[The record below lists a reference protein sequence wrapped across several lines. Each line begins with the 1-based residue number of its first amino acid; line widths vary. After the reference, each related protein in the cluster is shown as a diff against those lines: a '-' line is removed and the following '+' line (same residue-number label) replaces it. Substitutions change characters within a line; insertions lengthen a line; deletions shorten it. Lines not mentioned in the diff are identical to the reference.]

1 MYLNALPARFSI
13 NYRGD
18 INYWRALLNDLE
30 ESIRAAQSPAEYGA
44 VSDMGYFAYSVVN
57 EGANPSDPEFQERFN
72 DALRRYNAAK
82 AVTPIAAPIIAPGP
96 EVPQEITLI
105 QPLPVA
111 EVYVPADQPTQA
123 ELLEVERKQ
132 REAAE
137 DIARMA
143 ELEKAGFT
151 PPPMPSL
158 FPETPAGAPAPMPLF
173 PETPAETYMDFTF
186 SNIPVTFGSVYVAT
200 FGRQPD
206 MSGFNYWKGIVGGD
220 LDLKEYDDFVY
231 AGRLNGEKVNEQ
243 NVARIRQLI
252 SQTAAPI
259 STPISAPIAAQPV
272 EGGNAGLLIAA
283 ALAALTLLG

>member
-44 VSDMGYFAYSVVN
+44 VSDMGYYAYAVVN

-72 DALRRYNAAK
+72 DALQRYNAAK
-82 AVTPIAAPIIAPGP
+82 AVTPVAAPIIAPGP

-123 ELLEVERKQ
+123 ELLEIERKQ
-132 REAAE
+132 KEAAE
-137 DIARMA
+137 NIARLA
-143 ELEKAGFT
+143 ELEKTGLT
-151 PPPMPSL
+151 
-158 FPETPAGAPAPMPLF
+158 PAPMPLF

-206 MSGFNYWKGIVGGD
+206 MSGFNYWKGIIGGD
-220 LDLKEYDDFVY
+220 LSLKEYDDFVY
-231 AGRLNGEKVNEQ
+231 AGRMNGEKVNEQ
-243 NVARIRQLI
+243 NVSNIRNLI
-252 SQTAAPI
+252 IATTPVVNNRPIVEPPIRTEVTGQAA
-259 STPISAPIAAQPV
+259 
-272 EGGNAGLLIAA
+272 GGNAGLLIAA

>member
-44 VSDMGYFAYSVVN
+44 VSDMGYYAYSVVN

-72 DALRRYNAAK
+72 DALQRYNAAK

-111 EVYVPADQPTQA
+111 EVYVPADQPMEA
-123 ELLEVERKQ
+123 ELLEIERKQ

-137 DIARMA
+137 NIARLA
-143 ELEKAGFT
+143 ELEKTGLT
-151 PPPMPSL
+151 
-158 FPETPAGAPAPMPLF
+158 PAPMPLF

-206 MSGFNYWKGIVGGD
+206 MSGFNYWKGIIGGD
-220 LDLKEYDDFVY
+220 LSLKEYDDFVY
-231 AGRLNGEKVNEQ
+231 AGRMNGEKVNEQ
-243 NVARIRQLI
+243 NVSNIRNLI
-252 SQTAAPI
+252 VSTMVNRPIVEPPIRTEVTGQAA
-259 STPISAPIAAQPV
+259 
-272 EGGNAGLLIAA
+272 GGNAGLLIAA

>member
-1 MYLNALPARFSI
+1 MYLNALPVNASI

-44 VSDMGYFAYSVVN
+44 VSDMGYYAYMVVN
-57 EGANPSDPEFQERFN
+57 EGANPSDAEFQERFN

-82 AVTPIAAPIIAPGP
+82 AVTPVAAPIIAPGP

-105 QPLPVA
+105 EPLPIEQVFI
-111 EVYVPADQPTQA
+111 PADQPTQA
-123 ELLEVERKQ
+123 ELLEIERKQ

-137 DIARMA
+137 DIARLA
-143 ELEKAGFT
+143 ELEKAG
-151 PPPMPSL
+151 
-158 FPETPAGAPAPMPLF
+158 APTPMPLF
-173 PETPAETYMDFTF
+173 PETPAETFMDFTF
-186 SNIPVTFGSVYVAT
+186 SNIPVTFGQVYVAT
-200 FGRQPD
+200 FGRNPD
-206 MSGFNYWKGIVGGD
+206 VTGFNYWKGIVGGD

-243 NVARIRQLI
+243 NVSNIRNLI
-252 SQTAAPI
+252 IATTPVVEPPI
-259 STPISAPIAAQPV
+259 STMPPIATDATGQAA
-272 EGGNAGLLIAA
+272 GGNAGLLIAA

>member
-1 MYLNALPARFSI
+1 MYLSALPQSFSV

-44 VSDMGYFAYSVVN
+44 VSDMGYYAYSVVN

-72 DALRRYNAAK
+72 DAMRRYNAAK
-82 AVTPIAAPIIAPGP
+82 AVTPVAAPIIAPGP
-96 EVPQEITLI
+96 EVPQQITLI

-111 EVYVPADQPTQA
+111 QVYVPADQPTQA
-123 ELLEVERKQ
+123 ELLEIERKQ
-132 REAAE
+132 REAAA

-143 ELEKAGFT
+143 ELEKTGLT

-158 FPETPAGAPAPMPLF
+158 FPETP
-173 PETPAETYMDFTF
+173 TETYMDFTF
-186 SNIPVTFGSVYVAT
+186 SNIPLTFGSVYVAT

-206 MSGFNYWKGIVGGD
+206 ISGFNYWKGIIGGD

-231 AGRLNGEKVNEQ
+231 SGRLNGEKVNEQ

-259 STPISAPIAAQPV
+259 ATPISAPTAAQPAQ
-272 EGGNAGLLIAA
+272 GGNAGLLIAA